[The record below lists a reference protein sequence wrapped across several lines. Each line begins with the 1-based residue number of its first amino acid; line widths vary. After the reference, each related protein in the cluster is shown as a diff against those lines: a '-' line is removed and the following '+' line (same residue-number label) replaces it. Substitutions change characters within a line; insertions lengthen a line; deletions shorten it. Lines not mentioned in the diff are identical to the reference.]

1 MTLPSE
7 RGKGRVP
14 ELPEGL
20 TLAELRFVNPQFY
33 PLDMAM
39 KGWQVFLRF
48 DIGGNPARVSYSLL
62 RSVSPDTDADDLRR
76 QIGMVDEEGGVK
88 PGYYMGIADNPDAA
102 STLSRRLGIED
113 ITDEQ
118 GSSMLRRQ
126 GEASYLLFNFSGF
139 PTEQT
144 MDIMMALENKFLPE
158 GQKPLTIEDKRSKPK
173 IVFERVRK
181 RLGI

>member
-1 MTLPSE
+1 MTSSSE
-7 RGKGRVP
+7 TRRGKAP

-33 PLDMAM
+33 LLDMAM

-48 DIGGNPARVSYSLL
+48 DVGGNPARVSYSLL
-62 RSVSPDTDADDLRR
+62 RSVPPDTDADDLRR
-76 QIGMVDEEGGVK
+76 QIGMVDEEGRVK
-88 PGYYMGIADNPDAA
+88 PGYYMGIADNPHAA
-102 STLSRRLGIED
+102 SSLSRQLGIED

-144 MDIMMALENKFLPE
+144 MDIMLALENRFLPE
-158 GQKPLTIEDKRSKPK
+158 GQKPLTIGDKRLKPK
-173 IVFERVRK
+173 TVFERVRK